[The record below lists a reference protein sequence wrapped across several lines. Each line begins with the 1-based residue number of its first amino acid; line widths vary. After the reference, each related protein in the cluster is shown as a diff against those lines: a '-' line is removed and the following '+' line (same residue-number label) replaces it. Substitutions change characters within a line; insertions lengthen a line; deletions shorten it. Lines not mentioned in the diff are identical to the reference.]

1 MYRLNDKAWK
11 ILRDEV
17 EKCTAKDDISGPVL
31 KDMALNRL
39 EKLRT
44 EKGSPANY
52 QQLKRLLE
60 DLLPNL
66 SEKSLKKAAIAN
78 KSGNLK
84 KWVALLAIGGGS
96 IASLAGLIWLVNLP
110 YPMIRRPVAK
120 TAPILLLPS
129 YLSMDRNYREAIAHV
144 EQADQLVN
152 QATSMADFE
161 LGEKKVQQA
170 EKNLDA
176 LPVWFLGYEPVLY
189 CSMRDCQW
197 KFTFDEYKAARASV
211 GRMEAKIFQEKNAM
225 LQMETSEV
233 AIKQAKQDYQQ
244 TADNPEKQQT
254 AIIAWQTGMDEL
266 TQLPPETLAGR
277 MAQTKLLA
285 YQRDFEQVSGYVA
298 GNYRTNTQISA
309 AKQFAKTAT
318 EISQKTPNSVAR
330 WEEAQNLWEKA
341 IQELES
347 VSLDNPGY
355 VESRTLLAS
364 YTKNLAEIN
373 ISLKTEQESVTAY
386 EQAQTQTQQLLA
398 SLPED
403 PNLINGNQVMSKLQ
417 GIIYQLDK
425 VQPGTTVYE
434 PAQELLKNAQNKLNQ
449 LDK

>member
-1 MYRLNDKAWK
+1 MYRLNDQAWK

-31 KDMALNRL
+31 REMAFNRL
-39 EKLRT
+39 EKLRSQQ
-44 EKGSPANY
+44 GSPANY
-52 QQLKRLLE
+52 QELKKTLD
-60 DLLPNL
+60 DLFPNFN
-66 SEKSLKKAAIAN
+66 EKILKKAAIAN

-96 IASLAGLIWLVNLP
+96 IVSLTGLIWLVNLP

-129 YLSMDRNYREAIAHV
+129 YLSMDRNYREARSHV

-152 QATSMADFE
+152 QATSMADFA
-161 LGEKKVQQA
+161 LGEQKVKLAQ
-170 EKNLDA
+170 KNLDA
-176 LPVWFLGYEPVLY
+176 LPVWFLGYEPAFY
-189 CSMRDCQW
+189 CSMTDCQW
-197 KFTFDEYKAARASV
+197 KFTFDEYEAARASV

-225 LQMETSEV
+225 LQMETAEA
-233 AIKQAKQDYQQ
+233 AIAKAKEEYQLA
-244 TADNPEKQQT
+244 ADNPEKQQT
-254 AIIAWQTGMDEL
+254 AIVAWQTGMDQL
-266 TQLPPETLAGR
+266 NQLPPETLAGR

-309 AKQFAKTAT
+309 AKQFAQTAT
-318 EISQKTPNSVAR
+318 EISQNLPNSVAR

-341 IQELES
+341 IGELES

-373 ISLKTEQESVTAY
+373 IRPQARSSVNPPNPPLVRGGNAWFFG
-386 EQAQTQTQQLLA
+386 
-398 SLPED
+398 SLPE
-403 PNLINGNQVMSKLQ
+403 PAGRVGVGFFTVLQ
-417 GIIYQLDK
+417 E
-425 VQPGTTVYE
+425 VY
-434 PAQELLKNAQNKLNQ
+434 
-449 LDK
+449 